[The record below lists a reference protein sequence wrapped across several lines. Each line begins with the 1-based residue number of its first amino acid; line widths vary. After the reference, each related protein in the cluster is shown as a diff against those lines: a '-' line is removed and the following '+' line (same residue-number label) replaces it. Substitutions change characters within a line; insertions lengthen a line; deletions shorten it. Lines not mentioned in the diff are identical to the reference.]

1 MGRLK
6 DISYYDAEVLLDAA
20 VERVKR
26 GADRSKEI
34 DKLCKHEVVTTYF
47 TREELITVFD
57 FELQDPRFFTNIK
70 TETKQ

>member
-1 MGRLK
+1 MGKVK

-20 VERVKR
+20 VEKVKQ
-26 GADRSKEI
+26 GADRDKEI
-34 DKLCKHEVVTTYF
+34 DKLFKHEVVTTYF

>member
-26 GADRSKEI
+26 GADRDKEI
-34 DKLCKHEVVTTYF
+34 DKFCEHEVVTTYF

>member
-1 MGRLK
+1 MNRLK

-20 VERVKR
+20 VERVKQ
-26 GADRSKEI
+26 GEDRDKEI
-34 DKLCKHEVVTTYF
+34 DKLCEHKVVTTYF
-47 TREELITVFD
+47 TREELMTVFD

>member
-1 MGRLK
+1 MNRLK

-26 GADRSKEI
+26 GADRDKEI
-34 DKLCKHEVVTTYF
+34 DKLCEHEVVTTYF

>member
-1 MGRLK
+1 MSCEVNTQWFERAYEEHYDKLKAMGLS
-6 DISYYDAEVLLDAA
+6 DQ
-20 VERVKR
+20 
-26 GADRSKEI
+26 EI
-34 DKLCKHEVVTTYF
+34 DKLCEHEVVTTYF

>member
-1 MGRLK
+1 MGKVK

-20 VERVKR
+20 VEKVKQ
-26 GADRSKEI
+26 GADRDKEI
-34 DKLCKHEVVTTYF
+34 DKLFKHEVVTTYF
-47 TREELITVFD
+47 SREELITIFD

>member
-20 VERVKR
+20 VERVKQ
-26 GADRSKEI
+26 GEDRDKEI
-34 DKLCKHEVVTTYF
+34 DKLCEHEVVTTYF
-47 TREELITVFD
+47 TREELMTVFD

>member
-1 MGRLK
+1 MNRLK

-20 VERVKR
+20 VERVKQ
-26 GADRSKEI
+26 GEDRDKEI
-34 DKLCKHEVVTTYF
+34 DKLCEHEVVTTYF
-47 TREELITVFD
+47 TREELMTVFD